1 MIELKALTKKYND
14 FSAVNQLNLV
24 VEKGE
29 IFGFIGPNG
38 AGKTTTINMMGG
50 VIAPTSGSVMICGIS
65 IQDHPKKAKRK
76 IGFIPDRPYLYE
88 KLTGMEFLKF
98 IGDLYGVDEHR
109 LLNKTQEKLDMFSLS
124 QWADELIE
132 SYSHGMKQRLVM
144 AAALLHDP
152 EVIII
157 DEPMV
162 GLDPIVIKMVKT
174 LFQHLA
180 KEGVTI
186 FMSTHTLKVAE
197 DICDRI
203 GILYLGEIVEI
214 SDLREVYAHPLHP
227 YTNALLAAVP
237 VPDPHDRRTEP
248 MPKGEIPNPI
258 HPPSGCRYHPRCPYA
273 KEICSKDSPELRE
286 LRPGHFVACHFA
298 EEFLD

>member
-1 MIELKALTKKYND
+1 MIELKELTKRYND
-14 FSAVNQLNLV
+14 FPAVNRLSLV
-24 VEKGE
+24 VPKGE

-50 VIAPTSGSVMICGIS
+50 ILAPTSGAVIICGIN
-65 IQDHPKKAKRK
+65 IQDHPKKAKSK
-76 IGFIPDRPYLYE
+76 IGYIPDRPYLYE
-88 KLTGMEFLKF
+88 KLTGIEFLKF
-98 IGDLYGVDEHR
+98 IGDLYGVNEDTF
-109 LLNKTQEKLDMFSLS
+109 LNRSQEKLRLFSLS
-124 QWADELIE
+124 EWADDLIE

-162 GLDPIVIKMVKT
+162 GLDPLVINMVKS
-174 LFQHLA
+174 LFQNLA

-203 GILYLGEIVEI
+203 GIIHKGSLIATGTAEDLKRDVQNKEADLEEIFI
-214 SDLREVYAHPLHP
+214 KL
-227 YTNALLAAVP
+227 
-237 VPDPHDRRTEP
+237 TE
-248 MPKGEIPNPI
+248 E
-258 HPPSGCRYHPRCPYA
+258 
-273 KEICSKDSPELRE
+273 
-286 LRPGHFVACHFA
+286 
-298 EEFLD
+298 